1 MNGKGVQNAQLQG
14 PAAKP
19 KDNPDVAASWW
30 STYAGG
36 GDGMEGISR
45 F

>member
-1 MNGKGVQNAQLQG
+1 MQSKGTQNAQLQG
-14 PAAKP
+14 PQATT
-19 KDNPDVAASWW
+19 NPDVAASWW
-30 STYAGG
+30 STYASG